1 MTTVIGIGKANSGNE
16 NIIQKTFS
24 VSGGGTLFLDAAIGT
39 VDVRT
44 ATTGIVAVKVIPLL
58 KTDRVDERQR
68 LLANLLVDITQQ
80 QNDVRVTAKF
90 QPETPDDERRQIR
103 LHFEISVPQDYNL
116 DLKTVGRVR
125 TGDLSGNVKL
135 ETAGGEINLGN
146 IGGALTVDSSG
157 GSLTAVSVGGPSN
170 VRTSGGPVSLKE
182 VLDAVQVET
191 GGGDFTAYLSQ
202 QPRSDSSVLT
212 SGGNIEMRLAQAV
225 GMDLY
230 AVTTSGRMI
239 TDDPT
244 LTEPHAKQN
253 VLQASINGG
262 GSKLILR
269 AAAGSIHLR
278 TQPPPAKNR
287 QQ

>member
-1 MTTVIGIGKANSGNE
+1 MTTVIGIGKAHSGNE

-24 VSGGGTLFLDAAIGT
+24 VAGGGTLFLDAATGT

-44 ATTGIVAVKVIPLL
+44 ATGGMVAVKVIPLL
-58 KTDRVDERQR
+58 KTDRVEERQR
-68 LLANLLVDITQQ
+68 LLANLQVDITQQ

-90 QPETPDDERRQIR
+90 RHETSDDERRQVR
-103 LHFEISVPQDYNL
+103 LHFEISVPPDYNL
-116 DLKTVGRVR
+116 DLNTVGRVR
-125 TGDLSGNVKL
+125 TGDLRGNVKV
-135 ETAGGEINLGN
+135 ETAGGEIKLGN
-146 IGGALTVDSSG
+146 ISGALTVDSSG
-157 GSLTAVSVGGPSN
+157 GSLTADSVGGPIKAA
-170 VRTSGGPVSLKE
+170 TAGGSISLKE
-182 VLDAVQVET
+182 VLDSVQVET

-212 SGGNIEMRLAQAV
+212 SGGNIKIRLAQDV
-225 GMDLY
+225 GVDLF

-239 TDDPT
+239 TDDPA

-262 GSKLILR
+262 GAKLILR
-269 AAAGSIHLR
+269 AAAGSIYLR
-278 TQPPPAKNR
+278 TQPPPAKNG